1 MAESART
8 AEAITGQQRAFY
20 AENGYL
26 VIDDFLPHE
35 RCDLLVQEADRV
47 AAGHYTNMLN
57 LHDTSPAFHQLLTD
71 KGILAM
77 ADAIQNARMIPIGS
91 IFFFCKPGNAL
102 ESGSVPHQD
111 NYSVKSPP
119 GSYFVCGVALD
130 DADESNGSLIVYPGT
145 HTLGDLP
152 NEPSKNFEFD
162 DTGKITK
169 VYPIG
174 NEVELP
180 AGWTPLQLK
189 YGRGSLIFLHAHI
202 VHGAPKNTSPT
213 KWRRKMYMHYIKD
226 GDPFWPGWN
235 ARRRLIDRD

>member
-1 MAESART
+1 MADATRT
-8 AEAITGQQRAFY
+8 AEQMTSRQLEFY

-26 VIDDFLPHE
+26 LVGEFLPAE

-57 LHDTSPAFHQLLTD
+57 LHDRSQHFHQLLTD
-71 KGILAM
+71 KGILAL
-77 ADAIQNARMIPIGS
+77 ADTIQKARMIPIGS
-91 IFFFCKPGNAL
+91 IFFFCKPGNDL

-130 DADESNGSLIVYPGT
+130 DADDSNGSLVVYPGT
-145 HTLGDLP
+145 HRLGDLP

-162 DTGKITK
+162 ETGRITK

-174 NEVELP
+174 NPVTLP
-180 AGWTPLQLK
+180 AGYAPLQLK
-189 YGRGSLIFLHAHI
+189 YPRGSLIFLHAHL
-202 VHGAPKNTSPT
+202 VHGAPKNPSPT